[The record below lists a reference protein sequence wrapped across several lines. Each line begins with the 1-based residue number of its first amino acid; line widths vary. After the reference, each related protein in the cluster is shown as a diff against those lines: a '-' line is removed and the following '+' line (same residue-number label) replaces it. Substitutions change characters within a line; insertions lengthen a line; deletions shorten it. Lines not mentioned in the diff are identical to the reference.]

1 MELMS
6 PPPLLPFRDLARGHV
21 AAAKALLQ
29 GQGAPLRYACL
40 ELRLALEAL
49 TYDVLQSYQD
59 DLDDAVDIALK
70 EWHPA
75 AILEGLAGYDPIGD
89 ATLVM
94 DFKFRLPGQ
103 DWQSIVGR
111 EERFTAAWAASS
123 HRALSSFLHQL
134 TVGQLRKGR
143 KLDEAKLRA
152 KTSEILDKLEAV
164 LACPF
169 HDLRLGFRFGYDCP
183 DCGGGLSV
191 ALLVLMTTGRA
202 KTTCPDCGALWRA
215 EDGGTDNRPVFT
227 RLSRGRRPARRADD
241 PM

>member
-1 MELMS
+1 MS
-6 PPPLLPFRDLARGHV
+6 PPPLLPFRDLAREHV

-29 GQGAPLRYACL
+29 GEGASLRYACL

-59 DLDDAVDIALK
+59 DLDEAVDLALK
-70 EWHPA
+70 TWHPA
-75 AILEGLAGYDPIGD
+75 AILEGLAAYDPIGD

-111 EERFTAAWAASS
+111 EERFTAAWAAGS

-134 TVGQLRKGR
+134 TVTQLRKGR
-143 KLDEAKLRA
+143 KLDEVKLRA
-152 KTSEILDKLEAV
+152 KAGDILEKLDAV

-169 HDLRLGFRFGYDCP
+169 HDLRLGLRFGYDCP
-183 DCGGGLSV
+183 ECGGGLSV
-191 ALLVLMTTGRA
+191 AMLVLMTTGRA
-202 KTTCPDCGALWRA
+202 KTTCPDCGAAWRA
-215 EDGGTDNRPVFT
+215 EGGGADKQPRFT
-227 RLSRGRRPARRADD
+227 RLSKGRHRPARPASDGL
-241 PM
+241 